1 MEYALENGQFHV
13 YLQPKYNLNANKIV
27 GAEALVRWVHPEK
40 GIIPPIKFI
49 SLFEKNGF
57 IIRLD
62 MYVWEQ
68 VCSLIRKWIDL
79 GEEPVPISV
88 NVSRLHLHN
97 PHFKEIVL
105 SLINK
110 YSIPKSFLE
119 LELTESLFIKNIKLF
134 TKIIADLRMDG
145 IVLNMDDFGSAYS
158 SLNMLKNINIDT
170 LKIDCGFFNEEG
182 ITDREK

>member
-1 MEYALENGQFHV
+1 MLVPCFGVYRILDNHIPITNACEMAGYAHKKVKKQSINNYIFYDDTIRNDALEEKQMEREMEYALENGQFHV

-110 YSIPKSFLE
+110 YSIPKSF
-119 LELTESLFIKNIKLF
+119 
-134 TKIIADLRMDG
+134 
-145 IVLNMDDFGSAYS
+145 
-158 SLNMLKNINIDT
+158 
-170 LKIDCGFFNEEG
+170 
-182 ITDREK
+182 

>member
-1 MEYALENGQFHV
+1 MGSS
-13 YLQPKYNLNANKIV
+13 
-27 GAEALVRWVHPEK
+27 RK